1 MEIPGTLMKPYSPHP
16 TTSLGFNTARKEKD
30 SKRGRDSDDSSVIRK
45 AKILV
50 VDHDPA
56 LRRLL
61 VTRLGAANYLVETAD
76 TAQAALDACVLSRPN
91 LVITDLRLKDAD
103 GLAFLKELKSRWP
116 QLTVIILT
124 AHGTISEAVQA
135 TQCGAFGYLVK
146 PVAKEEL
153 LGQVQRA
160 TAVSTFARTE
170 GDWRASIVS
179 RSQLMED
186 RLAIANRA
194 AGSDA
199 PVLLTGENGT
209 GKELLARAIH
219 AASARREKPFVAVSC
234 RDTARQVLESELF
247 GDESD
252 ESAAETL
259 REGALQRV
267 RGGTLLL
274 DEIGDLPI
282 ELQVAL
288 SKALA
293 KDPISSVQSLDA
305 VRADVRLICTTSR
318 DLKPLTDTGAFL
330 RNLYYQINILPIE
343 IPPLGRRREDI
354 PLLVSHFLEQA
365 TEPGGQRQIYSP
377 KAIELLATADWPGN
391 VRQLFDLVKQ
401 NVALSRGEVM
411 TEEFVR
417 QSLGGD
423 PAKIPTYDEARDKFS
438 RDYLAENLQRTAGN
452 VTQAARVAK
461 RSRTDFYKLL
471 ARYRLHAED
480 FKNAGSLR
488 RKGTD
493 ADEDNTDADE
503 DK

>member
-1 MEIPGTLMKPYSPHP
+1 MKSNSPPP
-16 TTSLGFNTARKEKD
+16 TVSLGFGMNRKAKEYQ
-30 SKRGRDSDDSSVIRK
+30 RGDDEASVVRK

-56 LRRLL
+56 LRRLME
-61 VTRLGAANYLVETAD
+61 TRLGAANYSVETVGD
-76 TAQAALDACVLSRPN
+76 AQAAMDACVLSRPN
-91 LVITDLRLKDAD
+91 LVITDLRMKNAD

-124 AHGTISEAVQA
+124 AHGSISEAVQA

-146 PVAKEEL
+146 PVDKEEL

-160 TAVSTFARTE
+160 TEASSFALSG
-170 GDWRASIVS
+170 GDWRTNIVS
-179 RSQLMED
+179 RSQLMEE
-186 RLAIANRA
+186 RLGMANRA
-194 AGSDA
+194 AVSEV

-234 RDTARQVLESELF
+234 RDKTREELASELF

-252 ESAAETL
+252 ESGDANAI
-259 REGALQRV
+259 RQGAMQRV
-267 RGGTLLL
+267 QGGTLFL

-282 ELQVAL
+282 EVQLAL

-293 KDPISSVQSLDA
+293 KEDLPAGKWLGV
-305 VRADVRLICTTSR
+305 VRTDVRLISTSSR
-318 DLKPLTDTGAFL
+318 DLKSLTETGAFV
-330 RNLYYQINILPIE
+330 RDLYYQINILPIE

-354 PLLVSHFLEQA
+354 PVLVSHFLEQA
-365 TEPGGQRQIYSP
+365 TEPGNQKKIYSP
-377 KAIELLATADWPGN
+377 KAIELLATTDWPGN
-391 VRQLFDLVKQ
+391 VRQLFDLVKR
-401 NVALSRGEVM
+401 NVALSHGEVM
-411 TEEFVR
+411 SKAFV
-417 QSLGGD
+417 QESLD
-423 PAKIPTYDEARDKFS
+423 AKSAKIPTYNEARDKFA

-452 VTQAARVAK
+452 VTKAARLAK

-480 FKNAGSLR
+480 FKNAGSTG
-488 RKGTD
+488 KKSMDG
-493 ADEDNTDADE
+493 DENA
-503 DK
+503 